1 MGSKR
6 ICLSKYILTNTSI
19 IPTEA
24 IITADFK
31 LFYDIPRDAKNF
43 LSYLSN
49 IKGKSESTV
58 NEYYYDLRTFFRFM
72 KCHRGMASFDD
83 FEKIECGDI
92 DTDFIRGITLDD
104 MYEYLMYANSDRDNN
119 ANARARKVS
128 SLKSFFNYLSTKAHL
143 LQVNI
148 TKELDSPK
156 IPSKLPVF
164 LSLDESRKLLENIDG
179 EFKVRDYCI
188 ITLFLN
194 CGMRLSELVGINIS
208 DIHGD
213 RLTVT
218 GKGNK
223 QRTVYL
229 NEACRAAIRQYME
242 VRPTDSAKDR
252 RALFLSKQK
261 TRISNNMVYRMVKKN
276 LERAGLDTNVYSP
289 HKLRHTAATLMYK
302 YGSVDVRALQ
312 EILGHEHLSTT
323 QIYTHIDEQQLRDAI
338 DKNPLAHVTLKKE

>member
-1 MGSKR
+1 MS
-6 ICLSKYILTNTSI
+6 
-19 IPTEA
+19 TEGC
-24 IITADFK
+24 IMADIRN
-31 LFYDIPRDAKNF
+31 YSDIPRDVKNF

-49 IKGKSESTV
+49 IKGKSDNTI

-72 KCHRGMASFDD
+72 KCHRGIESFDNFD
-83 FEKIECGDI
+83 NIECTDI
-92 DTDFIRGITLDD
+92 DTDFIREILLDD

-128 SLKSFFNYLSTKAHL
+128 SLKSFFNYLSSKAHL
-143 LQVNI
+143 LDVNI

-164 LSLDESRKLLENIDG
+164 LSLDESLQLLENIDG
-179 EFKVRDYCI
+179 EFKIRDYCI
-188 ITLFLN
+188 VTLFLN
-194 CGMRLSELVGINIS
+194 CGMRLSELVGINIT

-213 RLTVT
+213 KLIVT

-229 NEACRAAIRQYME
+229 NDACKSALSAYME
-242 VRPTDSAKDR
+242 VRPKDSVKDR
-252 RALFLSKQK
+252 KALFLSKQK
-261 TRISNNMVYRMVKKN
+261 TRISNNMVYRMIKKN
-276 LERAGLDTNVYSP
+276 LERAGLDSEVYSP

-302 YGSVDVRALQ
+302 YGNVDVRALQ

-338 DKNPLAHVTLKKE
+338 DKNPLSKVKKQS

>member
-1 MGSKR
+1 M
-6 ICLSKYILTNTSI
+6 
-19 IPTEA
+19 
-24 IITADFK
+24 ADFRA
-31 LFYDIPRDAKNF
+31 YSDIPQDVKNF

-49 IKGKSESTV
+49 IKGKSDNTI

-72 KCHRGMASFDD
+72 KCHRSMESFENFDN
-83 FEKIECGDI
+83 INCNDI
-92 DTDFIRGITLDD
+92 DTDFIRDIMLDD

-128 SLKSFFNYLSTKAHL
+128 SLKSFFNYLSGKAHL
-143 LQVNI
+143 LDVNV

-156 IPSKLPVF
+156 IPSKLPIF
-164 LSLDESRKLLENIDG
+164 LSLDESLQLLENIDG
-179 EFKVRDYCI
+179 EFKTRDYCI

-194 CGMRLSELVGINIS
+194 CGMRLSELVGINIT

-213 RLTVT
+213 KLTVT

-229 NEACRAAIRQYME
+229 NDACKSAIRAYME
-242 VRPTDSAKDR
+242 VRPKDGVKDR
-252 RALFLSKQK
+252 KALFLSKQK
-261 TRISNNMVYRMVKKN
+261 SRISNNMVYRMIKKN
-276 LERAGLDTNVYSP
+276 LQRAGLDPEVYSP

-302 YGSVDVRALQ
+302 YGNVDVRALQ

-323 QIYTHIDEQQLRDAI
+323 QIYTHIDEQQ
-338 DKNPLAHVTLKKE
+338 

>member
-1 MGSKR
+1 M
-6 ICLSKYILTNTSI
+6 
-19 IPTEA
+19 
-24 IITADFK
+24 
-31 LFYDIPRDAKNF
+31 
-43 LSYLSN
+43 
-49 IKGKSESTV
+49 

-72 KCHRGMASFDD
+72 KCHRSMASFDD

-261 TRISNNMVYRMVKKN
+261 TRISNNMVYKMVKKN

-338 DKNPLAHVTLKKE
+338 DKNPLAHITLKKE

>member
-1 MGSKR
+1 M
-6 ICLSKYILTNTSI
+6 
-19 IPTEA
+19 
-24 IITADFK
+24 ADFK
-31 LFYDIPRDAKNF
+31 AYTDIPQDVKNF

-49 IKGKSESTV
+49 IKGKSDNTI

-72 KCHRGMASFDD
+72 KCHRSIESFENFDR
-83 FEKIECGDI
+83 INCNDI
-92 DTDFIRGITLDD
+92 DTDFIRDIILDD

-128 SLKSFFNYLSTKAHL
+128 SLKSFFNYLSGKAHL
-143 LQVNI
+143 LDVNV

-164 LSLDESRKLLENIDG
+164 LSLDESLQLLENIDG
-179 EFKVRDYCI
+179 EFKTRDYCI

-194 CGMRLSELVGINIS
+194 CGMRLSELVGINIT

-213 RLTVT
+213 KLTVT

-229 NEACRAAIRQYME
+229 NDACKSAIRAYME
-242 VRPTDSAKDR
+242 VRPKDGVKDR
-252 RALFLSKQK
+252 KALFLSKQK
-261 TRISNNMVYRMVKKN
+261 SRISNNMVYRMIKKN
-276 LERAGLDTNVYSP
+276 LQRAGLDPEVYSP

-302 YGSVDVRALQ
+302 YGNVDVRALQ

-338 DKNPLAHVTLKKE
+338 DKNPLSKIKQ

>member
-1 MGSKR
+1 MAQMR
-6 ICLSKYILTNTSI
+6 H
-19 IPTEA
+19 
-24 IITADFK
+24 
-31 LFYDIPRDAKNF
+31 FYDIPRDVKNF

-49 IKGKSESTV
+49 IKGKSDTTIS
-58 NEYYYDLRTFFRFM
+58 EYYYDLRTFFRFM
-72 KCHRGMASFDD
+72 KCKLNMASFEEFD
-83 FEKIECGDI
+83 KIECGDI
-92 DTDFIRGITLDD
+92 DTEFIRDITIDD
-104 MYEYLMYANSDRDNN
+104 IYEYLMYANTDRDNS

-128 SLKSFFNYLSTKAHL
+128 SLKSFFNYMSAKAHL
-143 LQVNI
+143 LDVNI

-156 IPSKLPVF
+156 IPSRLPVF

-194 CGMRLSELVGINIS
+194 CGMRLSELVGININ
-208 DIHGD
+208 DLHND

-229 NEACRAAIRQYME
+229 NAACIDALKNYMA
-242 VRPTDSAKDR
+242 VRPVENVKDR
-252 RALFLSKQK
+252 KALFLSKQK

-276 LERAGLDTNVYSP
+276 LERAGLDTTVYSP

-302 YGSVDVRALQ
+302 YGNVDVRALQ

-323 QIYTHIDEQQLRDAI
+323 QIYTHIDEEQLRSAV
-338 DKNPLAHVTLKKE
+338 DKNPLANISAKKE

>member
-1 MGSKR
+1 M
-6 ICLSKYILTNTSI
+6 
-19 IPTEA
+19 
-24 IITADFK
+24 ADFK
-31 LFYDIPRDAKNF
+31 RFIDVPQDVKNF
-43 LSYLSN
+43 LSYLIN
-49 IKGKSESTV
+49 IKGKSEKTI

-72 KCHRGMASFDD
+72 KCHRLMDSFDN
-83 FEKIECGDI
+83 FEEIDCSDI
-92 DTDFIRGITLDD
+92 SLDFIRDITLDD
-104 MYEYLMYANSDRDNN
+104 LYEYLMYTNSSRDNN
-119 ANARARKVS
+119 ANSRARKVS
-128 SLKSFFNYLSTKAHL
+128 SLKSFFNYLSNKAHL
-143 LQVNI
+143 LDVNI

-179 EFKVRDYCI
+179 EFKIRDYCI

-213 RLTVT
+213 SLTVV

-229 NEACRAAIRQYME
+229 NNACKMAIRDYME
-242 VRPTDSAKDR
+242 ARPKDAVKDR

-261 TRISNNMVYRMVKKN
+261 TRISNNMVYRMIKKN
-276 LERAGLDTNVYSP
+276 LERAGLDPSIYSP

-302 YGSVDVRALQ
+302 YGNVDVRALQ

-323 QIYTHIDEQQLRDAI
+323 QIYTHIDEEQLRDAV
-338 DKNPLAHVTLKKE
+338 DKNPLSQITKTN

>member
-1 MGSKR
+1 
-6 ICLSKYILTNTSI
+6 
-19 IPTEA
+19 
-24 IITADFK
+24 
-31 LFYDIPRDAKNF
+31 
-43 LSYLSN
+43 
-49 IKGKSESTV
+49 
-58 NEYYYDLRTFFRFM
+58 
-72 KCHRGMASFDD
+72 MASFDD

-261 TRISNNMVYRMVKKN
+261 TRISNNMVYKMVKKN

-338 DKNPLAHVTLKKE
+338 DKNPLAHITLKKE

>member
-1 MGSKR
+1 
-6 ICLSKYILTNTSI
+6 
-19 IPTEA
+19 
-24 IITADFK
+24 
-31 LFYDIPRDAKNF
+31 
-43 LSYLSN
+43 
-49 IKGKSESTV
+49 
-58 NEYYYDLRTFFRFM
+58 
-72 KCHRGMASFDD
+72 MASFDD

-261 TRISNNMVYRMVKKN
+261 TRISNNMVYKMVKKN

-323 QIYTHIDEQQLRDAI
+323 QIYTHIDQQQLRDAI
-338 DKNPLAHVTLKKE
+338 DKNPLAHITLKKE

>member
-1 MGSKR
+1 M
-6 ICLSKYILTNTSI
+6 
-19 IPTEA
+19 
-24 IITADFK
+24 ADFRT
-31 LFYDIPRDAKNF
+31 YTDIPQDVKNF

-49 IKGKSESTV
+49 IKGKSDNTI
-58 NEYYYDLRTFFRFM
+58 NEYYYDLRTFFRFI
-72 KCHRGMASFDD
+72 KCHRSMESFENFDN
-83 FEKIECGDI
+83 INCNDI
-92 DTDFIRGITLDD
+92 DTDFIRDIILDD
-104 MYEYLMYANSDRDNN
+104 MYEYLMYASSDRDNN

-128 SLKSFFNYLSTKAHL
+128 SLKSFFNYMSGKAHL
-143 LQVNI
+143 LDVNV

-164 LSLDESRKLLENIDG
+164 LSLDESLQLLENIDG
-179 EFKVRDYCI
+179 EFKTRDYCI

-194 CGMRLSELVGINIS
+194 CGMRLSELVGINIT

-213 RLTVT
+213 KLTVT

-229 NEACRAAIRQYME
+229 NDACKSAIRAYME
-242 VRPTDSAKDR
+242 VRPKDGVKDR
-252 RALFLSKQK
+252 KALFLSKQK
-261 TRISNNMVYRMVKKN
+261 SRISNNMVYRMIKKN
-276 LERAGLDTNVYSP
+276 LQRAGLDPEVYSP

-302 YGSVDVRALQ
+302 YGNVDVRALQ

-338 DKNPLAHVTLKKE
+338 DKNPLSKVKQ